1 MVVPGVLD
9 ANDDSFEGF
18 PLLVHEF
25 VAPVRGTGLAR
36 VPLGSEVVSIP
47 VPRRSQV
54 IERNGRLV
62 VAAAFALAVQL
73 SLWGPGTAGAQEL
86 PTAMPESVGMSSERL
101 ERLDA
106 VMQRYIDANM
116 VAGVVSLVARDGKV
130 VHHSALGSRYIEGND
145 PMDTDDIFVIMSMT
159 KSIVSTALMML
170 FEEGY
175 FLLDDPISKYAPEF
189 AEKEVLVEGQGGAER
204 VPAARPITFRH
215 ILTHTAGVDPSRQ
228 LLTEEERALAGRRGT
243 LAETI
248 SARGPLPL
256 AFHPGDEWRY
266 GSSTDYVAY
275 MVERISGQPL
285 DEFLEERILGP
296 LGMVDTHYN
305 VPESKIDRVAA
316 VYSPS
321 GPDRTIE
328 LRREPAVGNTTYFGG
343 VAGLSSTTSDYFRF
357 SQMILNGGELNGV
370 RLLSPATVNLMIT
383 NHTGDLPIYIKGAD
397 AYGFGLSFSMVTDP
411 DRARQALTPGTF
423 GWGGA
428 WGTVYWVDPVENLV
442 MVFMTQI
449 SSYSHFNIRQD
460 FPNMVMQ
467 AITESY
473 RTGPAQIG
481 GYEPIPR
488 D

>member
-1 MVVPGVLD
+1 MKSKGWLVP
-9 ANDDSFEGF
+9 
-18 PLLVHEF
+18 
-25 VAPVRGTGLAR
+25 
-36 VPLGSEVVSIP
+36 
-47 VPRRSQV
+47 
-54 IERNGRLV
+54 
-62 VAAAFALAVQL
+62 AAACALVAQL
-73 SLWGPGTAGAQEL
+73 TLLGPKPASAQGL
-86 PTAMPESVGMSSERL
+86 PTAMPESVGMSSARL

-106 VMQRYIDANM
+106 LLQRYIDDNM

-189 AEKEVLVEGQGGAER
+189 ADKEVLVEGQGGIQR
-204 VPAARPITFRH
+204 IPADRPITFRH

-228 LLTEEERALAGRRGT
+228 MLTEDERAANPSLPGFDRSPRAANSERQGT
-243 LAETI
+243 LAETMA
-248 SARGPLPL
+248 ARGLLPL

-275 MVERISGQPL
+275 MVERISGQRL
-285 DEFLEERILGP
+285 DQFLEERILGP

-305 VPESKIDRVAA
+305 VPESKLDRVTA

-321 GPDRTIE
+321 GPNRTIE
-328 LRREPAVGNTTYFGG
+328 LGRAPAVSNTSYFGG
-343 VAGLSSTTSDYFRF
+343 TYGLSSTTSDYFRF

-397 AYGFGLSFSMVTDP
+397 AYGFGLSFTMVTDP

-428 WGTVYWVDPVENLV
+428 WGTVYWIDPTERLV
-442 MVFMTQI
+442 MVFMTQVT
-449 SSYSHFNIRQD
+449 SHNHMNIRQD

-473 RTGPAQIG
+473 YSGADQIR